1 MGEEAVVKN
10 QNPRFV
16 AFASGSGSNFEA
28 ILDAIDQGNLH
39 AICVALIAS
48 RPNIGVIEK
57 ATIRGIP
64 VHVVQKTQHA
74 TSASF
79 DDELT
84 KVVQSYSPDFGV
96 LAGYLQKIPSSVLS
110 VIHGPIFNIHPSLLP
125 KYGGKGFFGMRV
137 HEAVIDAGES
147 ESGCTVHL
155 VTDKYDEGPILAQ
168 ARLTIPKG
176 CRPSELASA
185 VLSLEHTLYPITIQ
199 TTLEDYGTLQRTFA
213 TAN

>member
-10 QNPRFV
+10 PNPRFV

-28 ILDAIDQGNLH
+28 ILDAIDEGTLH
-39 AICVALIAS
+39 ATCVALIAS

-64 VHVVQKTQHA
+64 VHVVQKIQYS

-84 KVVQSYSPDFGV
+84 KIVQSISPDFGV
-96 LAGYLQKIPSSVLS
+96 LAGYMQKIPSTVLS
-110 VIHGPIFNIHPSLLP
+110 AIPGPIFNIHPSLLP
-125 KYGGKGFFGMRV
+125 KYGGRGFFGMRV
-137 HEAVIDAGES
+137 HEAVIKGGES

-168 ARLTIPKG
+168 ARLAIPKG
-176 CRPSELASA
+176 CTPSELASS

>member
-10 QNPRFV
+10 PNPRFV

-28 ILDAIDQGNLH
+28 ILDAIDEGTLH
-39 AICVALIAS
+39 ATCVALIAS

-57 ATIRGIP
+57 ATIRGIS
-64 VHVVQKTQHA
+64 VHVVQKTQYS

-84 KVVQSYSPDFGV
+84 KIVQSVSPDFGV
-96 LAGYLQKIPSSVLS
+96 LAGYMQKIPSTVLS
-110 VIHGPIFNIHPSLLP
+110 AIPGPIFNIHPSLLP
-125 KYGGKGFFGMRV
+125 KYGGRGFFGMRV
-137 HEAVIDAGES
+137 HEAVIKAGES

-176 CRPSELASA
+176 CTPSELASS